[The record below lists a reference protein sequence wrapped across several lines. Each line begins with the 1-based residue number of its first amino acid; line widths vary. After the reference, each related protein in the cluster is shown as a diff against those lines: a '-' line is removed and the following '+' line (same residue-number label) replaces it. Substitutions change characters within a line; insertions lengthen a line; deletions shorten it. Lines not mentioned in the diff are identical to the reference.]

1 MRVGSTSVGSAP
13 PRVRVALITSDISD
27 WDASSRLTHDH
38 GQGRVVGE
46 GESGIPR
53 GMMAQHWRPLSPR
66 GSGSV
71 GLVCEQEKSIQ
82 EARPFQL

>member
-13 PRVRVALITSDISD
+13 PRVRVALITSEISD

-46 GESGIPR
+46 GESGST
-53 GMMAQHWRPLSPR
+53 M
-66 GSGSV
+66 GSTRV
-71 GLVCEQEKSIQ
+71 YMFKLLV
-82 EARPFQL
+82 AVDALDA